1 MEMKKMFQSDP
12 ELLFIDATYKLNDI
26 HMLLYVLICIDG
38 NGESE
43 VVCLWLVEHED
54 KETLTNLMMENSKKI
69 QKAQSK
75 LVIQTVYHVR

>member
-1 MEMKKMFQSDP
+1 MFQSDP
-12 ELLFIDATYKLNDI
+12 ELLFIDATYKLNDV

-54 KETLTNLMMENSKKI
+54 KETFTNLMMNSKSTMKVGNPNSVSYQI
-69 QKAQSK
+69 R
-75 LVIQTVYHVR
+75 I

>member
-12 ELLFIDATYKLNDI
+12 KLLIIDATYKLNDV
-26 HMLLYVLICIDG
+26 HMLLYVLTCIDG

-54 KETLTNLMMENSKKI
+54 KETLTNLMMEFKKHNE
-69 QKAQSK
+69 SW
-75 LVIQTVYHVR
+75 